1 MKGTDEIRS
10 IINERI
16 KNLKYPNFPESLYQ
30 PIEYIM
36 NLPSKRMRPVLL
48 LMAHQLFD
56 ENIEEGI
63 SPALAI
69 EFFHNFTLL
78 HDDIMDNAPIRRGS
92 ATVHEKWN
100 NNIAILSGDVMM
112 IYAYQ
117 LISKLNSRYLKDVID
132 IFNKS
137 SIEVCEGQQM
147 DMNFETEGNITLV
160 DYMKMIKYKTA
171 VLLAV
176 SLKIG
181 GITGGANADEQ
192 NHLYDFGINLGMAFQ
207 LKDDLLDVFG
217 VKEKFGKQVGGDILA
232 NKKTFLYLK
241 SLQLADTKTKL
252 RLQDLYKNNN
262 NPALKINSVTEIFES
277 LDIQKYTND
286 MINSYHIKAMKH
298 LNEIDSFRK
307 EPLVLLCKTM
317 MERNN

>member
-1 MKGTDEIRS
+1 MKGIDEIRS
-10 IINERI
+10 IINVRI

-30 PIEYIM
+30 PVEYIM

-56 ENIEEGI
+56 ENIDEGI

-112 IYAYQ
+112 IYAYK
-117 LISKLNSRYLKDVID
+117 LISELNSKYLKDVID

-147 DMNFETEGNITLV
+147 DMNFETQVDITLV

-171 VLLAV
+171 ILLAV

-181 GITGGANADEQ
+181 GITGGANIYQQ
-192 NHLYDFGINLGMAFQ
+192 NHLYNFGINLGMAFQ

-217 VKEKFGKQVGGDILA
+217 IKEKFGKQLGGDILA

-252 RLQDLYKNNN
+252 LLQDLYKNNN
-262 NPALKINSVTEIFES
+262 NPILKINLVTDIFES
-277 LDIQKYTND
+277 LDIQKHTND

-307 EPLVLLCKTM
+307 EPLVLLCKKM